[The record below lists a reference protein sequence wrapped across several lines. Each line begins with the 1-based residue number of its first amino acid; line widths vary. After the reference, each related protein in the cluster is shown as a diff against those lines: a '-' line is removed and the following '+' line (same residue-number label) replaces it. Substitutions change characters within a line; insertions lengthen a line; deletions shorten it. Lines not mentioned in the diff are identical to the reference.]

1 MPGSREL
8 NPRKRNTSFD
18 SSTFSTLSTDFGYMS
33 KNELLALQEDDS
45 RVRTT
50 QEAQGN
56 NTNSIIKICQTI
68 LRLPWSI
75 ITVA

>member
-1 MPGSREL
+1 MFGSS
-8 NPRKRNTSFD
+8 N
-18 SSTFSTLSTDFGYMS
+18 FSTLSTDFGYMS

-56 NTNSIIKICQTI
+56 DTNSIIKICQTI

>member
-1 MPGSREL
+1 M
-8 NPRKRNTSFD
+8 FD

-56 NTNSIIKICQTI
+56 DTNSIIKTI